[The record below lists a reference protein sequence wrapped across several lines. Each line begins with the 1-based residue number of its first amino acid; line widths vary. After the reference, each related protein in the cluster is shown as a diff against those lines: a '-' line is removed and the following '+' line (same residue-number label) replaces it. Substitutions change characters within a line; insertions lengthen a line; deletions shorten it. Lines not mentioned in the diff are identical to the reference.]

1 MVAWERVK
9 LAPGESKEVTLK
21 LNPLY
26 LSVFNSDSNAW
37 QLLPGEYKVLA
48 GASSQETP
56 LTATLHVQ

>member
-1 MVAWERVK
+1 MVAWQRVK

-21 LNPLY
+21 LDPLY
-26 LSVFNSDSNAW
+26 LSVFNTDNNAW

-56 LTATLHVQ
+56 LNATLHVQ